1 MKGRRTLGLH
11 LQENK
16 QNKFMKDSSNVDALK
31 FVKRERERDSK
42 IRQFSL
48 KRNVLKGNETEI

>member
-31 FVKRERERDSK
+31 FVKRERK
-42 IRQFSL
+42 RQQNKTIFIEKKCA
-48 KRNVLKGNETEI
+48 KRK